1 MDAIRIGLDFGTH
14 QTKIC
19 IQRTPDEGRGE
30 PNYEFFKFIDLKGN
44 EQYFLPSL
52 IQINKDDT
60 LSYGYVDPV
69 MEKNDIVKPKLEV
82 VPIQSDFNIA
92 ETADKLYD
100 KYASSKNSPDDM
112 TIIAEMLKIRKRMLI
127 ERESSEKRKAYERY
141 QGQLEEY
148 KHGTNVFR
156 YFKQSTFTDVEW
168 KGNID
173 CETLCIWYLAYVIF
187 LLEQKFGTNF
197 SINMGVPADEKTY
210 EQKRMQAVGILA
222 SAYNLVENV
231 YENDMDSFLAES
243 VDGLLAKTEHI
254 RYSSDLKEEYNI
266 NVFPEAYASLI
277 GLTSRGKLT
286 EGMSLTADIGGG
298 TTDVSFFTIQDGHPV
313 IYRYWSI
320 PRGLNYIAELSGF
333 DYSEGNFEERAN
345 DEIVEKFYR
354 KRLEIVNILVNDLT
368 NQLRKETKIP
378 AKNLRE
384 ALKNRILVYT
394 GGGSTYSFLT
404 VPISYFSDIK
414 LIDASIWKE
423 ENIKDKSSVSKLCLL
438 LTTAYGLS
446 VSVDDHDVK
455 LKKFTSLFS
464 HLKSDDDSTY
474 IQEIDKD
481 VC

>member
-1 MDAIRIGLDFGTH
+1 
-14 QTKIC
+14 
-19 IQRTPDEGRGE
+19 
-30 PNYEFFKFIDLKGN
+30 
-44 EQYFLPSL
+44 
-52 IQINKDDT
+52 
-60 LSYGYVDPV
+60 
-69 MEKNDIVKPKLEV
+69 
-82 VPIQSDFNIA
+82 
-92 ETADKLYD
+92 
-100 KYASSKNSPDDM
+100 
-112 TIIAEMLKIRKRMLI
+112 
-127 ERESSEKRKAYERY
+127 
-141 QGQLEEY
+141 
-148 KHGTNVFR
+148 
-156 YFKQSTFTDVEW
+156 
-168 KGNID
+168 
-173 CETLCIWYLAYVIF
+173 
-187 LLEQKFGTNF
+187 
-197 SINMGVPADEKTY
+197 
-210 EQKRMQAVGILA
+210 
-222 SAYNLVENV
+222 
-231 YENDMDSFLAES
+231 
-243 VDGLLAKTEHI
+243 
-254 RYSSDLKEEYNI
+254 
-266 NVFPEAYASLI
+266 
-277 GLTSRGKLT
+277 
-286 EGMSLTADIGGG
+286 MSLTADIGGG

>member
-1 MDAIRIGLDFGTH
+1 MDIIRVGLDFGTH

-141 QGQLEEY
+141 QAQLEEY

-384 ALKNRILVYT
+384 ALKNRFIEF
-394 GGGSTYSFLT
+394 GSES
-404 VPISYFSDIK
+404 
-414 LIDASIWKE
+414 E
-423 ENIKDKSSVSKLCLL
+423 ENMKDKSTVSKLCLL

-446 VSVDDHDVK
+446 VSNDDHDVK